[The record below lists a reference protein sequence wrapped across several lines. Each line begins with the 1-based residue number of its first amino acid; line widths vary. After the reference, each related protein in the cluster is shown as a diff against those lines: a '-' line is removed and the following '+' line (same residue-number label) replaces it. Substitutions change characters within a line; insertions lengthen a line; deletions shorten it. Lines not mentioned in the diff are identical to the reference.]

1 MELTAGGSRS
11 STGGL
16 CVGAASVCVLSW
28 PVPPESLPS
37 VLTVKKLRAAGREVT
52 QREGITHSP
61 LVLPEDCVLRRES
74 HVEGRVPPRCSLFE
88 RLPVS

>member
-37 VLTVKKLRAAGREVT
+37 VLTVKKLRAPGREVT

-61 LVLPEDCVLRRES
+61 LVLPVLLRRES